1 MPDNSGGM
9 SFLGF
14 VVGGVVV
21 ALGVLVFVLYGGQ
34 GTGPKMVHL
43 ELPTVAAPQ

>member
-1 MPDNSGGM
+1 MAGSSGGM

-14 VVGGVVV
+14 VAGGVIV

-34 GTGPKMVHL
+34 GTGPKMVNL
-43 ELPTVAAPQ
+43 EAPKVAAPQ